1 LTNLIGMG
9 KKGIYWF
16 LLSTG
21 LLLVILSVYTGV
33 RFKSLGAFV
42 EVKDRFE
49 GICKVVAEVPGPE
62 ALQLD
67 REEGILYFISNN
79 PCTGPNPRGG
89 IYFLKLD
96 NPNALAH
103 QFKFDQPKDFH
114 PHGLSFLR
122 DRGPKP
128 TPSGV
133 AFDICT
139 KATARDHQGK
149 KYLFTNNHRE
159 DGSHTV
165 EIFMVTGAGE
175 LSHEITISGTE
186 LTSPND
192 LVAVGSR
199 QFYVTNDGRSHDGT
213 IRSIDTFL
221 GRKTGNVMFYN
232 GTEFIKVVDNLYFPN
247 GIAFNRGSNQLF
259 VSETLSGMLKM
270 YQIADEG
277 SLEHVDNFFIGIGI
291 DNINI
296 DELGQLWVALHP
308 NLWALSNHMK
318 NTNKLSPAQVYKVN
332 YRSKGKKLI
341 YKETGALLSGVSAA
355 ISYNDDLYLG
365 AVCDRKLVR
374 LRTKDARNL

>member
-1 LTNLIGMG
+1 MG

-21 LLLVILSVYTGV
+21 LLLVILSVFTGV

-79 PCTGPNPRGG
+79 PCTGLNPRGS

-96 NPNALAH
+96 SPNALAR
-103 QFKFDQPKDFH
+103 QFKFHQPKDFH
-114 PHGLSFLR
+114 PHGLSFFR
-122 DRGPKP
+122 DQ
-128 TPSGV
+128 
-133 AFDICT
+133 
-139 KATARDHQGK
+139 QGK
-149 KYLFTNNHRE
+149 KHLFTNNHRE

-192 LVAVGSR
+192 LVAVGFR
-199 QFYVTNDGRSHDGT
+199 KFYVTNDGRSHDRT

-259 VSETLSGMLKM
+259 VGETLSGMLKM
-270 YQIADEG
+270 YQIAAEG
-277 SLEHVDNFFIGIGI
+277 TLEHVDNFFIGIGI

-332 YRSKGKKLI
+332 YRSKGKILI

-374 LRTKDARNL
+374 LRTKDDDK

>member
-67 REEGILYFISNN
+67 REEEILYFISNN
-79 PCTGPNPRGG
+79 PCTGPNPRGD

-96 NPNALAH
+96 SSNALAR

-114 PHGLSFLR
+114 PHGLSFFR
-122 DRGPKP
+122 DRGSKP

-133 AFDICT
+133 GFDIGT
-139 KATARDHQGK
+139 KATARDQQGK

-165 EIFMVTGAGE
+165 EIFMVTGAGG

-247 GIAFNRGSNQLF
+247 GIAINRQSNELF
-259 VSETLSGMLKM
+259 VSETLSGNLLI
-270 YQIADEG
+270 YQMVENNTIKY
-277 SLEHVDNFFIGIGI
+277 VDNFFIGIGI
-291 DNINI
+291 DNISI
-296 DELGQLWVALHP
+296 DDQGHVIAAVHP
-308 NLWALSNHMK
+308 NLWALSRHMK
-318 NTNKLSPAQVYKVN
+318 SLDKHSPSQVFRIN
-332 YRSKGKKLI
+332 YRTKGLKLLYQHNGNTI
-341 YKETGALLSGVSAA
+341 SGVSAA
-355 ISYNDDLYLG
+355 VPYKDDLYIG
-365 AVCDRKLVR
+365 AVCDNKL
-374 LRTKDARNL
+374 LKCSY